1 MRGCRCVRRSRGA
14 WMSSPRVR
22 RGGCVT
28 WPRTAWQASPR
39 WMLRTDVVKIEVR
52 RVMDAQVAC
61 SVDGFDLALRDPQAR
76 QLWRLFEH
84 GGFTPMSRS
93 TKLPASREDCSQG
106 VMRGWTTCT
115 DP

>member
-1 MRGCRCVRRSRGA
+1 
-14 WMSSPRVR
+14 MSSPRVR

-28 WPRTAWQASPR
+28 WPRPAWQANPR

-93 TKLPASREDCSQG
+93 RSCRRPGRAAVKASCEAGQPAQTRN
-106 VMRGWTTCT
+106 
-115 DP
+115 P